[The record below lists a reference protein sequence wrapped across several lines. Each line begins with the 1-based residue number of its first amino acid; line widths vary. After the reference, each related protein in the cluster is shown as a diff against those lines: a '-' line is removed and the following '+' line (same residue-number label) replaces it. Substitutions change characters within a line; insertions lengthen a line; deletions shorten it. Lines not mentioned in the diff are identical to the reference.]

1 MPNIPGPPLD
11 ASQNAEY
18 LKAATTL
25 LCDCGCH
32 PQSVHE
38 CACGRAEELRGIVA
52 DLVRSGQ
59 SGDAV
64 LAKFVAEKGEKIL
77 IAPPSQGFNLVAWVG
92 PFAGLALA
100 AAGLALVLRRWSR
113 KPAPAAAPGA
123 AASPADATWD
133 ARLHRELEEY
143 DR

>member
-11 ASQNAEY
+11 AAQNAEY

-52 DLVRSGQ
+52 DHVRSGMT
-59 SGDAV
+59 GDAV
-64 LAKFVAEKGEKIL
+64 IAKFVAEKGEKIL
-77 IAPPSQGFNLVAWVG
+77 IAPTSQGFNLVAWVG
-92 PFAGLALA
+92 PLAGLFLA
-100 AAGLALVLRRWSR
+100 AAGLALVLRRWNR
-113 KPAPAAAPGA
+113 KAGPAAPAAAAPPPDTA
-123 AASPADATWD
+123 WD

>member
-11 ASQNAEY
+11 AAQSTEY
-18 LKAATTL
+18 MKAATTL

-38 CACGRAEELRGIVA
+38 CACGRAEELRGVVA
-52 DLVRSGQ
+52 DHVRSGM

-64 LAKFVAEKGEKIL
+64 IAKFVAEKGEKIL
-77 IAPPSQGFNLVAWVG
+77 IAPKSEGFNLVAWVG
-92 PFAGLALA
+92 PLAGLFLA
-100 AAGLALVLRRWSR
+100 AGGLALVLRRWNR
-113 KPAPAAAPGA
+113 KAGPAASAAPPVA
-123 AASPADATWD
+123 RDSAWD
-133 ARLHRELEEY
+133 ARLSRELEEY

>member
-11 ASQNAEY
+11 TTQAAEY
-18 LKAATTL
+18 MKAATTL

-38 CACGRAEELRGIVA
+38 CACGRAEELRGVVA
-52 DLVRSGQ
+52 DHVRSGM

-77 IAPPSQGFNLVAWVG
+77 IAPKSEGFNLVAWVG
-92 PFAGLALA
+92 PLAGLFLAAGGLALM
-100 AAGLALVLRRWSR
+100 LRRWNR
-113 KPAPAAAPGA
+113 KSGMAASAAPAAPHDTA
-123 AASPADATWD
+123 WD
-133 ARLHRELEEY
+133 ARLNREIEES